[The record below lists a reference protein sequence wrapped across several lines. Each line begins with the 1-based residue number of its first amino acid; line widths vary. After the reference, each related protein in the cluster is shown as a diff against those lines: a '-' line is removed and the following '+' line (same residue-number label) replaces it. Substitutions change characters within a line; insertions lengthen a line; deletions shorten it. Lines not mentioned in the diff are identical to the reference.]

1 MATTDAASTEVTRI
15 LHDQEMRGERLVNHI
30 RLGFYLLSLATLA
43 STYTANT
50 PGANTAFAAQ
60 LGLAL
65 TYTALLYAWFHLTK
79 GRYAPWLKYVSV
91 TVDLSLLH
99 MGAFIMAS
107 NTSGPIEYLF
117 GVVPIVVVMWNLL
130 TALRNSVAA
139 CLYSAAVTG
148 VLSSLVLWWMVG
160 GGDASAAH
168 VAFATEKADFGAG
181 VIGLVDESTRVFF
194 MVLTAGLSAAIAWTS
209 RRLIIQAARDSLDR
223 AELEQQKA
231 RLSKYLSKDLAE
243 LVVQD
248 PSLFQLGGTRRH
260 ATILFS
266 DIRNFTP
273 LAESVEPEQV
283 VTLLNGYF
291 TRMVSIVFE
300 YGGTLDKFLGD
311 GLMAEF
317 GVPFDVPEHELRAV
331 LVALE
336 MVEQVEEF
344 NEEHQLEQQGL
355 TPLSIGVGVATGP
368 VVAGNIGSPERM
380 EYTTIGDTVNFAAR
394 LEALNKSMGT
404 LIIVSAATAAAIGDD
419 LPFDKLPPVQVKGKS
434 GEPELYAVARG
445 RISAEARA
453 ALKARVTA
461 ADTGPRA

>member
-1 MATTDAASTEVTRI
+1 MATTDANSEVLRI
-15 LHDQEMRGERLVNHI
+15 LHEQEMRGERLVNHI
-30 RLGFYLLSLATLA
+30 RLGFYLLSTAALVANFP
-43 STYTANT
+43 ANT
-50 PGANTAFAAQ
+50 DAANQAFVVQ
-60 LGLAL
+60 IGLAL
-65 TYTALLYAWFHLTK
+65 TYTALLYAWFAVTK
-79 GRYAPWLKYVSV
+79 GRYAPRLKYVSI
-91 TVDLSLLH
+91 TLDLSLLH
-99 MGAFIMAS
+99 MGAFIMAG
-107 NTSGPIEYLF
+107 NTSGAIEYLY
-117 GVVPIVVVMWNLL
+117 GLVPVVIVLWNLL

-139 CLYSAAVTG
+139 CLFSAALTG
-148 VLSSLVLWWMVG
+148 LLSSLVLWWMVG
-160 GGDASAAH
+160 GGDANAAH
-168 VAFATEKADFGAG
+168 VAFEIEKSNFGAG
-181 VIGLVDESTRVFF
+181 VIGIVDEATRVFF
-194 MVLTAGLSAAIAWTS
+194 MVLTAGASAAIAWTS
-209 RRLIIQAARDSLDR
+209 RRLIVQAARDSLDR

-243 LVVQD
+243 LIVQD
-248 PSLFQLGGTRRH
+248 PSLFQLGGTRKH

-291 TRMVSIVFE
+291 TRMVSIVFD

-317 GVPFDVPEHELRAV
+317 GVPFELPDHELRAV

-344 NEEHQLEQQGL
+344 NAEHRLEDRGL

-394 LEALNKSMGT
+394 LEALNKQMGT
-404 LIIVSAATAAAIGDD
+404 LIIVSADTAAAIRDH
-419 LPFDKLPPVQVKGKS
+419 LPLDKLPPVQVKGKS
-434 GEPELYAVARG
+434 GEPELYAVARA
-445 RISAEARA
+445 RISPEQRT
-453 ALKARVTA
+453 ALKARLKQA
-461 ADTGPRA
+461 EPAPEA